1 MKIKPIDV
9 KSYSYA
15 ELNEDSNVT
24 KPKFNVGVHVRL
36 SKYKNIFAKG
46 YTKNSLEKVFV
57 VSKIKD
63 TVMGTCVICNL
74 DGEPITGHFY

>member
-1 MKIKPIDV
+1 MNIKPIDV

-24 KPKFNVGVHVRL
+24 KPKFNVGVHVRI
-36 SKYKNIFAKG
+36 SKYKNLFAKG
-46 YTKNSLEKVFV
+46 YTKNSLENL
-57 VSKIKD
+57 
-63 TVMGTCVICNL
+63 GTCVISNL